1 MQVIPCSLAIGGLSH
16 GKGGIH
22 VEYSRGAITPSGA
35 WEDRRASRPPSR
47 IRITIHHALQE
58 AVFQVHHISV
68 EHTF

>member
-1 MQVIPCSLAIGGLSH
+1 MQVLPCSSAIGGLSH

-22 VEYSRGAITPSGA
+22 VEHSRGAVTPSGA
-35 WEDRRASRPPSR
+35 WEDWRASRPPSR
-47 IRITIHHALQE
+47 IRITIHHAWQE